1 MIYIRNDQ
9 ELVNLRRAGQ
19 IVALTHQELKKHLV
33 PGITTK
39 QIDKI
44 AENFIRKNDATP
56 SFKGLYDYPGS
67 VCTSINEVLVH
78 GIPDNTVLKE
88 GDIISIDIGA
98 CYKGYHGDSA
108 WTYAIGKISKEAKE
122 LLEITEQSLYKGL
135 EKARVGNRIGDIS
148 HAIQSFVESKGYHV
162 PKDYT
167 GHGIGTN
174 LHEDPI
180 IPNFG
185 PPNRGP
191 RILKGMVLAIEPMVQ
206 IGTDETEVLLDNWTV
221 VSQDKSLAAHFE
233 HTVVILEDGIEILTK
248 L

>member
-1 MIYIRNDQ
+1 MLMILLKSKREI
-9 ELVNLRRAGQ
+9 ELMKEAGR
-19 IVALTHQELKKHLV
+19 IVAVTHRVIKDAIK
-33 PGITTK
+33 PGISTYEL
-39 QIDKI
+39 DKL
-44 AENFIRKNDATP
+44 AEKVIREHGATP
-56 SFKGLYDYPGS
+56 SFKGYNGFKGS
-67 VCTSINEVLVH
+67 ICASINNVVIH
-78 GIPDNTVLKE
+78 GIPSKKHILKE

-221 VSQDKSLAAHFE
+221 VSQ
-233 HTVVILEDGIEILTK
+233 
-248 L
+248 